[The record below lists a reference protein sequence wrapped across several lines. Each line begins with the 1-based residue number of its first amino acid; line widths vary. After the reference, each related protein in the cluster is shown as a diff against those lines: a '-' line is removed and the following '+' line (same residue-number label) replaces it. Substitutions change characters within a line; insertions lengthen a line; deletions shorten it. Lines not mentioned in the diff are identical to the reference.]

1 MTNNPIPAAATA
13 MTIGGNY
20 AGNVASVKVLG
31 MYLAASPLVAALLL
45 GGAAFGALSSAAAN
59 EKAAATTIDGK
70 RQQIEALTA
79 RVKKLN
85 DDMQATGNEGDK
97 AALRANASRVQGQ
110 IDRLKAD
117 VGAAQSLTAS
127 K

>member
-1 MTNNPIPAAATA
+1 MTNKPIPAAATA

-31 MYLAASPLVAALLL
+31 VYLAANPLVAALLL

-70 RQQIEALTA
+70 RLQIEALTA

-85 DDMQATGNEGDK
+85 DDMQATDNEGDK

-110 IDRLKAD
+110 NDRLKAR
-117 VGAAQSLTAS
+117 
-127 K
+127 